1 MRLAV
6 DMQPCMTDSRE
17 RGIGRYSLSLV
28 EAMALQLGQ
37 GDSLDLLLDGVDVDR
52 LSAAR
57 RAIRARV
64 PRGRAVHYAYPRGA
78 GCTESMPSLSAC
90 ASLLKSRVVDA
101 IEPDVLLACSA
112 FEFGGAFGSGFSPE
126 AMPGVPRAVIAY
138 DLIPLI
144 FPEKYLPNASLYSA
158 WYRRRTEEFAASDLF
173 LAISDATRRDLVDV
187 LGVHSDR
194 IVVIGAGLDDEFR
207 DVGEIDRKS
216 AAARLVAA
224 GITKPFILTVG
235 NADWRKNCIGAL
247 EAFARLPE
255 ELQRTHQLVLT
266 RVGDDVMSALSG
278 RFESI
283 ATSVLVL
290 GTVDDATLKDLY
302 RASEVFFFPSLYEGF
317 GLPVLEAMAYGSA
330 VLSSDRGSLPEV
342 ALNRSS
348 LFNPDDHREASS
360 LLNRALTDSDFR
372 AGLVAGVQQHAF
384 SFGWEKP
391 ASIAIDALRALS
403 AEAKVLRSS
412 HSAWDPSRDEV
423 VLMASAV
430 ECSASGSVEALRSG
444 LEAVANRGR
453 RRVLVDV
460 SEVVRLDA
468 NSGIQRVVRNYC
480 AGLLRLAAESQQFDV
495 EPIHWTPDGI
505 RYARRYCRD
514 RFGVHLPG
522 DDDLV
527 DVRQYDLVF
536 MVDSSWWSPERFSR
550 FHREI
555 QKRSGEVVWMVYDLV
570 PVRTPEYCDP
580 GMPPAF
586 RAWLDY
592 VVASADGCICISAAT
607 EADLLT
613 YVADSPIERQRPLWT
628 RHVHLG
634 SDLESGASSEPDD
647 EIIGLVE
654 RLRPSGYAIALST
667 VEPRKRYDTILRAFE
682 ILWNNGHELSLVI
695 VGKQGWN
702 VEALANE
709 LRGHVEYGRRLHW
722 LETTS
727 DGDVKALLASCRCLI
742 QASALEG
749 FGLAVVEAGI
759 MGVPLV
765 LSDIPVFREIAGGEA
780 VYFEMGDARA
790 LAKILADSPTM
801 SRQSRASALPYLTWA
816 QSCKRLASALQVL
829 SIHNQREQGL

>member
-17 RGIGRYSLSLV
+17 RGIGRYSLGLV
-28 EAMALQLGQ
+28 EAMARQLGQ
-37 GDSLDLLLDGVDVDR
+37 GDGLDLLLDGVDADR
-52 LSAAR
+52 LSVAR
-57 RAIRARV
+57 RVIRARV
-64 PRGRAVHYAYPRGA
+64 PTGRAVHYSYPQGL
-78 GCTESMPSLSAC
+78 GCTELIPSLSAC
-90 ASLLKSRVVDA
+90 ASLIKSRVVEA
-101 IEPDVLLACSA
+101 IDPDVLLACSA

-126 AMPGVPRAVIAY
+126 AMPGIPRAVIAH

-144 FPEKYLPNASLYSA
+144 FPEHYLPDTHCHSD
-158 WYRRRTEEFAASDLF
+158 WYRRRTEEFAAFDLF
-173 LAISDATRRDLVDV
+173 LANSEATKRDLIEI
-187 LGVHSDR
+187 LGIPEDR

-207 DVGEIDRKS
+207 DEGEIDRRGAATRLAS
-216 AAARLVAA
+216 AGV
-224 GITKPFILTVG
+224 TKPFVLTVG

-255 ELQRTHQLVLT
+255 ELHRTHQLVLT
-266 RVGDDVMSALSG
+266 RVGDDVTSALSD
-278 RFESI
+278 RFRSI
-283 ATSVLVL
+283 ASSVVVL
-290 GTVDDATLKDLY
+290 GTVDEATLKDLY
-302 RASEVFFFPSLYEGF
+302 RASTVFFFPSLYEGF

-342 ALNRSS
+342 AFSRSS
-348 LFNPDDHREASS
+348 LFNPENHREASA
-360 LLNRALTDSDFR
+360 LLSRALTDFSFR
-372 AGLVAGVQQHAF
+372 KDLMVGAQQHAF

-391 ASIAIDALRALS
+391 AGIALEALRKLCGRARAQSS
-403 AEAKVLRSS
+403 A

-423 VLMASAV
+423 ALMASAV
-430 ECSASGSVEALRSG
+430 ECSASGDVEALRGG

-480 AGLLRLAAESQQFDV
+480 AGLLRLAAETRQFDV

-505 RYARRYCRD
+505 RYARNYCRE
-514 RFGVHLPG
+514 RFGVDLSG
-522 DDDLV
+522 GDDLV
-527 DVRQYDLVF
+527 DIRQHDLAF
-536 MVDSSWWSPERFSR
+536 MVDSSWWSPDRFSQ
-550 FHREI
+550 FHLDI
-555 QKRSGEVVWMVYDLV
+555 QTRLGEVVWMVYDLV
-570 PVRTPEYCDP
+570 PVLTPQYCDP

-592 VVASADGCICISAAT
+592 VIATADGCICISAAT
-607 EADLLT
+607 EADLLA
-613 YVADSPIERQRPLWT
+613 YVADSHIARRIPLWS

-634 SDLESGASSEPDD
+634 SDLESGASSEPDQAVVA
-647 EIIGLVE
+647 LVE
-654 RLRPSGYAIALST
+654 RLQRGRYAVALST

-682 ILWNNGHELSLVI
+682 NLWRDGHRLSLVI

-709 LRGHVEYGRRLHW
+709 LRGHAEYGRRLHW
-722 LETTS
+722 LESAS
-727 DGDVKALLASCRCLI
+727 DGDVKALLASSRCLI

-749 FGLAVVEAGI
+749 FGLAVVEAGS

-780 VYFEMGDARA
+780 AYFEVGDAGA
-790 LAKILADSPTM
+790 LASILANCSVGEARIRPSTLI
-801 SRQSRASALPYLTWA
+801 SLTWA
-816 QSCKRLASALQVL
+816 ESTERLASALQLTTVVA
-829 SIHNQREQGL
+829 